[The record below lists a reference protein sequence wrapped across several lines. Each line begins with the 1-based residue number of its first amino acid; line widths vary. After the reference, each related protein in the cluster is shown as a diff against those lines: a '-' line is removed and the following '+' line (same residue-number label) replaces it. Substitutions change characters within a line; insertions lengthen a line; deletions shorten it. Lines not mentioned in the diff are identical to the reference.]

1 MHACELAVELG
12 IPRVL
17 VPGHPGILSALGVAI
32 ADVVKDYSRTVMLR
46 GDDLDHARLEE
57 EFHGMEQQ
65 ARAELVDEGL
75 RADAMTPRRFLDV
88 RYVGQSFE
96 LTVDCP
102 PLVEDGD
109 LTRGISADFYEAHL
123 QRFGYADDALP
134 IEVVNLRLKLELAM
148 DKPQLEPAANQGT
161 DSAPAVI
168 GNVEVVFA
176 DGAIAT
182 TLYDRDRLRTGNRID
197 GPALLLQLDTTIV
210 VPPGWNG
217 EVDPYGNLILEPW

>member
-1 MHACELAVELG
+1 
-12 IPRVL
+12 
-17 VPGHPGILSALGVAI
+17 
-32 ADVVKDYSRTVMLR
+32 RTVMLR
-46 GDDLDHARLEE
+46 GDDLDTARLEE

-75 RADAMTPRRFLDV
+75 RADDMTPRRFLDV

-96 LTVDCP
+96 LTVECP
-102 PLVEDGD
+102 PLVEPGD
-109 LTRGISADFYEAHL
+109 LTAGISSDFYEAHL
-123 QRFGYADDALP
+123 QRFGYADAALP

-148 DKPQLEPAANQGT
+148 DKPQLEPAANQGS

-168 GNVEVVFA
+168 GNAEVVFA
-176 DGAIAT
+176 DGPVAT
-182 TLYDRDRLRTGNRID
+182 TLYNRDLLQTGNRIA

-217 EVDPYGNLILEPW
+217 EVDPYGNLLLEPDALDGSAIS